1 MLQEKI
7 DQDLTSAMKEKDEIK
22 VSVLRMLKSAL
33 KNKEIENKNQLTET
47 DVISIIQ
54 SQIKSRTDSIDLY
67 KKGNR
72 PELAEKEEKEIETL
86 KIYLPQQLSET
97 ELKEIVREK
106 IKKTNAKSIQDIG
119 KVIGQV
125 MAEVKSQAD
134 GSTVSKIVKEELS
147 K

>member
-7 DQDLTSAMKEKDEIK
+7 DQDLSNSMKEKDEIK

-86 KIYLPQQLSET
+86 KIYLPQKL
-97 ELKEIVREK
+97 
-106 IKKTNAKSIQDIG
+106 
-119 KVIGQV
+119 
-125 MAEVKSQAD
+125 
-134 GSTVSKIVKEELS
+134 
-147 K
+147 